1 MKIHFQGFFI
11 TTNRERKRYFKII
24 LDILMT
30 MWYVINTKAERQLY
44 FNNKDEMNFTIKHR
58 GGIMIKD

>member
-1 MKIHFQGFFI
+1 
-11 TTNRERKRYFKII
+11 
-24 LDILMT
+24 MT
-30 MWYVINTKAERQLY
+30 MLYAINTKAERQLY